1 MKNSTLFSRTLIALF
16 LSLTS
21 IAASA
26 NETSNPWISNACSA
40 PEYDSSMLRGEE
52 KGIVKLRFITDSIGN
67 VVDAKIEESSGYAKL
82 DRASMAAL
90 KNCRFTAASNNDNI
104 NTSNAANSPEN
115 KASRLISFTW
125 AIK

>member
-1 MKNSTLFSRTLIALF
+1 MKNSTIFTRAFFALC
-16 LSLTS
+16 LSFTS

-26 NETSNPWISNACSA
+26 NETSNPWTNSACNA

-52 KGIVKLRFITDSIGN
+52 KGIVKLRFITDNSGN
-67 VVDAKIEESSGYAKL
+67 VIDAKIEESSGFAKL

-90 KNCRFTAASNNDNI
+90 KNCRFQSSNQNQ
-104 NTSNAANSPEN
+104 ANVTNNSTDVVN
-115 KASRLISFTW
+115 SRLISFTW

>member
-1 MKNSTLFSRTLIALF
+1 MKNSTIFTRAFFALC
-16 LSLTS
+16 LSFTS

-26 NETSNPWISNACSA
+26 NETSNPWTNSACNA

-52 KGIVKLRFITDSIGN
+52 KGIVKLRFTTDNSGN
-67 VVDAKIEESSGYAKL
+67 VVDAKIEESSGFAKL

-90 KNCRFTAASNNDNI
+90 KNCRFHSSNQIQAN
-104 NTSNAANSPEN
+104 NTNNLPEN
-115 KASRLISFTW
+115 MTSRLISFTW

>member
-40 PEYDSSMLRGEE
+40 PEYDSSMLRGVLARQ
-52 KGIVKLRFITDSIGN
+52 GVKLPAPN
-67 VVDAKIEESSGYAKL
+67 VALEE
-82 DRASMAAL
+82 
-90 KNCRFTAASNNDNI
+90 NC
-104 NTSNAANSPEN
+104 
-115 KASRLISFTW
+115 K
-125 AIK
+125 